1 MLDFEGKRAVEL
13 GTGCGVAGMGL
24 YLLGLTDLLLTVIFP
39 VMPALKRNLKVSKP
53 ILRKTLKHSVLY
65 WNNPQQIAALNPPFD
80 FAVATD
86 FVYIRESV
94 PSLVS
99 AMETLVYDNGV
110 VLLGYRLRSP
120 EAHELFWELCERVF
134 HVEKVPH
141 EHLHPD
147 YAYEET
153 DVYLLKKKNTKQ

>member
-110 VLLGYRLRSP
+110 HQEIGGGSIVI
-120 EAHELFWELCERVF
+120 H
-134 HVEKVPH
+134 
-141 EHLHPD
+141 
-147 YAYEET
+147 
-153 DVYLLKKKNTKQ
+153 TK